1 MRHLILHARQRPH
14 PLAHA
19 PSALR
24 NFHFILSC
32 DIKELMV
39 QRSSRYL
46 QAVRRILFKRLQRYD
61 VKVYL
66 FGSITR
72 DELRRTSDIDV
83 AVLPMGSLPDVV
95 LSEIREELD
104 NSRVPYRV
112 ELIDLAK
119 VSPRFA
125 SHVQRVGTPW
135 ND

>member
-1 MRHLILHARQRPH
+1 
-14 PLAHA
+14 
-19 PSALR
+19 
-24 NFHFILSC
+24 
-32 DIKELMV
+32 MV

-46 QAVRRILFKRLQRYD
+46 QAVRRILLKRLQRYD

-83 AVLPMGSLPDVV
+83 AVLPAGSLPDGV
-95 LSEIREELD
+95 LSEIREELE

-119 VSPRFA
+119 ASPGFA
-125 SHVQRVGTPW
+125 SHVQRAGILW